1 MRFGPTPAIYA
12 GVFVAVGMLEIAGTA
27 IGTWGWR
34 PIVPGTTVT
43 SGNPPSGA
51 IAGYA
56 LFDICAMLL
65 APLFLRLVTRERGP
79 RARSPTPPDSRL
91 CNSRDTL
98 FCAKFGPARAVSR
111 T

>member
-1 MRFGPTPAIYA
+1 
-12 GVFVAVGMLEIAGTA
+12 MLEIAGTA
-27 IGTWGWR
+27 IGTWGWK

-65 APLFLRLVTRERGP
+65 APLFLRLVTRER
-79 RARSPTPPDSRL
+79 TPDGAL
-91 CNSRDTL
+91 AET
-98 FCAKFGPARAVSR
+98 A
-111 T
+111 